1 MLIRLTLD
9 NVLSFNTEQEILLT
23 PGKNRNHL
31 HHIIKGEKAR
41 DIDILKAA
49 VIYGANASG
58 KSNLIKALALM
69 QRIVLHGDSDTIVYD
84 HFKLDGLAKDRASK
98 LEVEFYINGRYFAY
112 GFTFT
117 RTKIESEWLY
127 TFNKEK
133 DFKIFERTTKG
144 KDVTVTFENLKL
156 SNRELNNLE
165 FIGTLTKPAE
175 CFLHSLNNSNV
186 DNLNGIDLLKDAYKW
201 FSDSLTIIFPNT
213 KFGGLEANIAS
224 NQTYKILFE
233 WALDYFDTAIEGIE
247 STEVDFYS
255 SDVDLP
261 KILKE
266 QIQSDLKIG
275 ESGMITAMNNLR
287 FLIMKN
293 DKGDI
298 SASKIM
304 TQRSAVNMDRKK
316 INFEI
321 SEESDGTQRI
331 MDFIPAIAEL
341 QKDYQVFLIDEIER
355 SLHVNL
361 VSRFISM
368 FFEHTKDVKSQLIV
382 TTHESQLMDQS
393 IIRKDEVWFVEKNKK
408 GESELKSLE
417 EFVIRKDLDIMKSYL
432 HDRFGAVPKFNSHK
446 IVPMFGL
453 LTNEN

>member
-1 MLIRLTLD
+1 MLIRLTIG

-23 PGKNRNHL
+23 PGKNRNHV

-69 QRIVLHGDSDTIVYD
+69 KRIVLHGGGDTIVYD
-84 HFKLDGLAKDRASK
+84 HFKLDGLSKDRASK
-98 LEVEFYINGRYFAY
+98 LEVEFYINGKYFAY

-117 RTKIESEWLY
+117 KTHIASEWLY

-133 DFKIFERTTKG
+133 DFMVFERTTNG
-144 KDVTVTFENLKL
+144 KEVTVTFDNLKL
-156 SNRELNNLE
+156 SNKELNNLE
-165 FIGTLTKPAE
+165 FTGSLTKPAE
-175 CFLHSLNNSNV
+175 CFLHALNNSNV
-186 DNLNGIDLLKDAYKW
+186 DNLHGIDLLKDAYKW
-201 FSDSLTIIFPNT
+201 FSDSLTIIFPHT
-213 KFGGLEANIAS
+213 KFGGLEANIAL
-224 NQTYKILFE
+224 NQTFRDLFE

-247 STEVDFYS
+247 STEVDFSS

-261 KILKE
+261 KMVKE
-266 QIQSDLKIG
+266 QIQNDMKIG

-287 FLIMKN
+287 FLIMK
-293 DKGDI
+293 DAKGDI

-304 TQRSAVNMDRKK
+304 TQRSAVNMDGRK

-341 QKDYQVFLIDEIER
+341 QKDDQVFVIDEIER

-361 VSRFISM
+361 VRKFLSM
-368 FFEHTKDVKSQLIV
+368 FFERTQGVKSQLIV
-382 TTHESQLMDQS
+382 TSHESQLMDQDL
-393 IIRKDEVWFVEKNKK
+393 IRKDEIWLVEKNEK
-408 GESELKSLE
+408 GESEFKSIE
-417 EFVIRKDLDIMKSYL
+417 DFTVRKDLDIMKAYL
-432 HDRFGAVPKFNSHK
+432 QNRFGAVPNFSSMKPEP
-446 IVPMFGL
+446 IL
-453 LTNEN
+453 A

>member
-1 MLIRLTLD
+1 MLIRLTVD

-23 PGKNRNHL
+23 PGKNRNHT

-49 VIYGANASG
+49 VVYGANASG

-69 QRIVLHGDSDTIVYD
+69 QSIVVHGDSDTIVYD

-98 LEVEFYINGRYFAY
+98 LEVEFYNNGRYFAY

-117 RTKIESEWLY
+117 KTSIVTEWLY

-133 DFKIFERTTKG
+133 DYKIFERTTKG
-144 KDVTVTFENLKL
+144 KEVKVAFDNLRL
-156 SNRELNNLE
+156 SNKELNNLE
-165 FIGTLTKPAE
+165 FIGSLTRPAE
-175 CFLHSLNNSNV
+175 CFLHALNISNV
-186 DNLNGIDLLKDAYKW
+186 ENLQGIDLLKDAYKW

-224 NQTYKILFE
+224 NQTFKNLFE

-247 STEVDFYS
+247 STEVEFFS
-255 SDVDLP
+255 NDVDLP
-261 KILKE
+261 KIFKD
-266 QIQSDLKIG
+266 QIQKDLKIG
-275 ESGMITAMNNLR
+275 DSGILTDMNKLR
-287 FLIMKN
+287 FLIMKD

-298 SASKIM
+298 STSKIM
-304 TQRSAVNMDRKK
+304 TQRSTTNMDGEK

-341 QKDYQVFLIDEIER
+341 RKDDQVFVIDEIER

-361 VSRFISM
+361 VRKFLSM
-368 FFEHTKDVKSQLIV
+368 FFERTQGVKSQLIV
-382 TTHESQLMDQS
+382 TSHESQLMDQDL
-393 IIRKDEVWFVEKNKK
+393 IRKDEIWLIEKNER
-408 GESELKSLE
+408 GESELKSIE
-417 EFVIRKDLDIMKSYL
+417 DFTVRKDLDIMKAYL
-432 HDRFGAVPKFNSHK
+432 QNRFGAVPHFSSRKPEP
-446 IVPMFGL
+446 I
-453 LTNEN
+453 LT